1 MSFEHE
7 TENYKKE
14 SDETI
19 ASFDAPHVPAK
30 QANELDAARATLL
43 KLVNIVKYFLSY
55 WNSGTIDDLKL
66 NLHFSL
72 NTLIGVCG

>member
-43 KLVNIVKYFLSY
+43 KLVNIV
-55 WNSGTIDDLKL
+55 
-66 NLHFSL
+66 
-72 NTLIGVCG
+72 